1 MTDVLH
7 VITGLGV
14 GGAETMLVQ
23 LTAALQ
29 ARGLTQ
35 HVVGLSALDAR
46 ARDIE
51 SAGVEVTILGARS
64 AAVFPLA
71 MPKLLRTVRAL
82 RPRILQGW
90 MYHGNLAASLCHR
103 LAGNRGE
110 RTLMWNL
117 RASNMDDARYGRLIR
132 VSALVSRSVEVAIA
146 NSQAGIDF
154 HRARG
159 FRPKR
164 FVLIDNGVDVARF
177 RPDPGL
183 RRQVRGE
190 LGIGESEIVAI
201 HAARVDPMKD
211 HATLLAAMAQL
222 PSLTAILAGS
232 GTQALDTP
240 KNVRALGPRGDLE
253 RLYAAADIVVSSS
266 AFGEGFANVIAEGM
280 SSALMPVATDVGDA
294 RRIIGDTGT
303 IVAPR
308 DVQGLA
314 AALRELAALSD
325 VERRRRGQAAR
336 RRIAA
341 NFALER
347 SVDAYAQ
354 LYAAA

>member
-1 MTDVLH
+1 MIDVLH

-29 ARGLTQ
+29 GRGVTQ
-35 HVVGLSALDAR
+35 HVVALSALDAR

-51 SAGVEVTILGARS
+51 SGGVGVTILGAGS
-64 AAVFPLA
+64 AAAFSFALPR
-71 MPKLLRTVRAL
+71 LLRTARAL

-103 LAGNRGE
+103 LAGHRGE
-110 RTLMWNL
+110 RALMWNL

-132 VSALVSRSVEVAIA
+132 LSAPASRSVAVAIA

-159 FRPKR
+159 FRPQR
-164 FVLIDNGVDVARF
+164 FVLIDNGVDVGRF

-183 RRQVRGE
+183 RRQMRAE

-211 HATLLAAMAQL
+211 HATLLAAVAQL
-222 PSLTAILAGS
+222 PTLTVILAGS
-232 GTQALDTP
+232 ETQTLDAP
-240 KNVRALGPRGDLE
+240 KNVRTLGPRGDLE

-280 SSALMPVATDVGDA
+280 SSALVPVATDVGDA

-303 IVAPR
+303 IVAPG

-314 AALRELAALSD
+314 AALGAVAALSD

-336 RRIAA
+336 QRIAA
-341 NFALER
+341 NFTLER
-347 SVDAYAQ
+347 SVDAYAK